1 MTELRRSRPE
11 VRHDLRRG
19 GVHKMRYPLI
29 ALTLTAFIFP
39 AAASAADDKSYGTW
53 LTDDEKAKVEL
64 YQCGEAI
71 CSKIVWLKDP
81 TDERGKPYRDE
92 LNPDPKLKGRPVMGM
107 DILQN
112 TKKIGDKAWTGEIY
126 SPEDGKAYYLKH
138 ISVASAKQV
147 EIRGCLSSG
156 WPCRTKYWTRAEPVA
171 APAPLVVAGKPAPA
185 PAPVAASAA
194 PRPAAAPRAYAA
206 APQAAE
212 PAPQPQREA
221 MLTRPQAAEPA
232 PVYTPPPA
240 QTYSPPAAD
249 RAPEYTPPA
258 PQARRPAPDTTAA
271 LPRAAGVAPPRDNG
285 FHVQV
290 LARQTQQD
298 ALQAYSEMQQRYPH
312 LLGKISPNVQ
322 MADLGNK
329 GVWYRVRVGPIGEQ
343 SLAVNFCNRLK
354 SEGADCIVRE
364 P

>member
-1 MTELRRSRPE
+1 
-11 VRHDLRRG
+11 
-19 GVHKMRYPLI
+19 MRNPFFALSLAAVFWPL
-29 ALTLTAFIFP
+29 
-39 AAASAADDKSYGTW
+39 AAADAAEENSFGTW
-53 LTDDEKAKVEL
+53 LTDDQKAKVEL
-64 YQCGEAI
+64 YPCGDAI

-81 TDERGKPYRDE
+81 VDERGKPYRDE
-92 LNPDPKLKGRPVMGM
+92 LNPDPKLKGRPIIGM

-138 ISVASAKQV
+138 ISLASAKQV

-156 WPCRTKYWTRAEPVA
+156 WPCRTKYWTRTETPA
-171 APAPLVVAGKPAPA
+171 APMVASKPAPA
-185 PAPVAASAA
+185 PAPVAAAA
-194 PRPAAAPRAYAA
+194 TPRPAATPAAPPRAYAA

-221 MLTRPQAAEPA
+221 ALTRPEPQQAPAYTPPPARAPQRQAA
-232 PVYTPPPA
+232 VTPPPA
-240 QTYSPPAAD
+240 QTYSPPA
-249 RAPEYTPPA
+249 
-258 PQARRPAPDTTAA
+258 PQARRPPPETTAA
-271 LPRAAGVAPPRDNG
+271 IPRPAPRPMATDRG
-285 FHVQV
+285 YHVQV
-290 LARQTQQD
+290 LARQTQRD

-312 LLGKISPNVQ
+312 LLGSISPNVQ
-322 MADLGNK
+322 MADLGSK